1 MTDHIPYIPRELDD
15 PSMDF
20 LHAAEHIGLYWW
32 FWDPGKRYLRVS
44 PGLLNLF
51 GIDPQSFDH
60 SIESIYPAIHP
71 EDIEKNKERI
81 FQLLNG
87 EIERY
92 ELVYRVK
99 DFSADGGGWRW
110 FYNRGGVRMRNKQG
124 EAVLVGGITVDI
136 SGEFKHLLSMVEQ
149 KEKFEFVYQHTTEP
163 ILILHPVGKNGIQVM
178 DANRAALDLFQ
189 MDKTGMN
196 SESAGLF
203 GCGEMK
209 EAGRLITRQIR
220 DKGFANFE
228 KKIRIREGVER
239 WLEFSVNEFGLTNE
253 ELMLA
258 IVSDRT
264 QRKETEAALRETERL
279 YQILFE
285 AADDRI
291 GLFTMGQK
299 PLLLNAAFY
308 ETLGYTR
315 EEYLASGGEGAIH
328 PEDQQRLHEEG
339 KGLLED
345 GFTMNEY
352 RVKHKDGH
360 YLHMSSK
367 AVLIPGNHGEEDL
380 VLFVIRDISDRKKFI
395 LELEQAKLAAEES
408 DKLKSAFLANM
419 SHEIRTPMN
428 SIVGFS
434 NLLIT
439 EGLDQETRKNYVQR
453 IVRNSE
459 HLLVL
464 ISDIIDLAKIESGQ
478 LPLVYGKIF
487 VSELLMNMK
496 QYAEEELNR
505 QYPKSIQVDVE
516 EPQEAVE
523 MEIDVLRIEQVMK
536 NLINNALKFTEEGT
550 VTIGFNCGSKKNRGQ
565 LYVKDTG
572 IGIESDHFGLIFD
585 QFRQVDGSDTRRFG
599 GTGLGLAICRN
610 LVQMMGG
617 RIWVESEPGKGS
629 LFQVELPLRRHILE
643 TVVTKQPI
651 HEDSSP
657 AIGDSPRILVVDDE
671 PDSAEL
677 LVEMLSSMGYH
688 GRSVLNGYQAL
699 EQMERYFLPDLVFL
713 DVRMPVLTGT
723 ELLHILKTRYPGIR
737 VVAQSAH
744 ALPGDRERFLD
755 EGYDDHLPKPFTNQ
769 QLESI
774 LYAFIAG

>member
-1 MTDHIPYIPRELDD
+1 MPHIPKELND
-15 PSMDF
+15 PSVDF
-20 LHAAEHIGLYWW
+20 LQAAEHIGLFWW
-32 FWDPGKRYLRVS
+32 YWDPRKKYLRVS

-51 GIDPQSFDH
+51 GIDPQVFDH
-60 SIESIYPAIHP
+60 SIESIYPVIHP
-71 EDIEKNKERI
+71 EDIDKHKERI
-81 FQLLNG
+81 DQLLNG

-99 DFSADGGGWRW
+99 DFGTDGYEWRW
-110 FYNRGGVRMRNKQG
+110 YYNRGGIRMRDERG
-124 EAVLVGGITVDI
+124 EAILVGGITIDI

-163 ILILHPVGKNGIQVM
+163 ILILHPVGKEGIQVM

-189 MDKTGMN
+189 VDLDRMTAEG
-196 SESAGLF
+196 SGFF
-203 GCGEMK
+203 GNGEMK
-209 EAGRLITRQIR
+209 EAGRLIIRQIR
-220 DKGFANFE
+220 KKGFANFE
-228 KKIRIREGVER
+228 KKIKIGEGVER
-239 WLEFSVNEFGLTNE
+239 WLEFSANEFSLTNR
-253 ELMLA
+253 ELVLA
-258 IVSDRT
+258 IISDRT
-264 QRKETEAALRETERL
+264 RRKETEAALRETERL
-279 YQILFE
+279 YKILFE

-291 GLFTMGQK
+291 GLFTMDQK

-315 EEYLASGGEGAIH
+315 EEFMASGGEDSIH
-328 PEDQQRLHEEG
+328 PEDQKRLREEG
-339 KGLLED
+339 KGLLEE
-345 GFTMNEY
+345 GYTMNEY
-352 RVKHKDGH
+352 RVRHKDGH
-360 YLHMSSK
+360 YIHMSSK
-367 AVLIPGNHGEEDL
+367 AVLIPGNQREEEL

-434 NLLIT
+434 NLLVT
-439 EGLDQETRKNYVQR
+439 EGLDQETRKTYVER

-478 LPLVYGKIF
+478 LPLVYGKIS
-487 VSELLMNMK
+487 VSELLMNMR
-496 QYAEEELNR
+496 QYAEEELKR
-505 QYPKSIQVDVE
+505 QFRDSIQIHVE
-516 EPQEAVE
+516 EPPETVD

-536 NLINNALKFTEEGT
+536 NLINNALKFTEKGT
-550 VTIGFNCGSKKNRGQ
+550 VTIGFKCGSRKNRG
-565 LYVKDTG
+565 LFYVKDTG
-572 IGIESDHFGLIFD
+572 IGIDSDHFGLIFD

-610 LVQMMGG
+610 LVQIMGG
-617 RIWVESEPGKGS
+617 RIWVESEPGKGA
-629 LFQVELPLRRHILE
+629 LFQVELPLRRRTLKTIVEEQNIPL
-643 TVVTKQPI
+643 
-651 HEDSSP
+651 DSTPST
-657 AIGDSPRILVVDDE
+657 GDSLRILVVDDE

-677 LVEMLSSMGYH
+677 LVELLTSMGYQV
-688 GRSVLNGYQAL
+688 RSALTGYEAL

-713 DVRMPVLTGT
+713 DVQMPVLTGT
-723 ELLHILKTRYPGIR
+723 ELLHILKTRYPEIR

-755 EGYDDHLPKPFTNQ
+755 EGYDDHLPKPFTKQ

-774 LYAFIAG
+774 IFAFIAG